1 MIELPLN
8 RAKVLTHLKMHS
20 MMVLKKSDENPHL
33 NLNKDVMMLSQMLSA
48 PSKPNPLQKTQVV
61 PEFYS

>member
-1 MIELPLN
+1 
-8 RAKVLTHLKMHS
+8 MHS
-20 MMVLKKSDENPHL
+20 MMVLKKSDDNLHL
-33 NLNKDVMMLSQMLSA
+33 KFGKDVMMSSQMLSA